1 MVSFTV
7 HLHESK
13 SGDTGMQRAFY
24 STLVVFITCVNFP
37 EKAVIMFIRSKMP
50 TRGNLK
56 MRKNEKKTSIVSSR
70 ENLYFREKKNIHL
83 HPILYIQCQY
93 SYPISNVHTALL
105 FLVTSPSSRPLH
117 LLLLRLVHTTHC
129 YI

>member
-13 SGDTGMQRAFY
+13 SGDTGMQRPFY

-70 ENLYFREKKNIHL
+70 ENLYFREKKRTFICIQSCIYNVSIH
-83 HPILYIQCQY
+83 IQC
-93 SYPISNVHTALL
+93 SHSNFV
-105 FLVTSPSSRPLH
+105 FSN
-117 LLLLRLVHTTHC
+117 
-129 YI
+129 